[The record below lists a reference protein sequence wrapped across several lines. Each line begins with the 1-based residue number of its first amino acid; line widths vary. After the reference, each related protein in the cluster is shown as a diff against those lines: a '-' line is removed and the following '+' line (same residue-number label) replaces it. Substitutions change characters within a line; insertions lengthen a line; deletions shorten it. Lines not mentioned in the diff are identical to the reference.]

1 MMSPPDPLNLAS
13 HLFAANAARR
23 DKLAYVDDRANL
35 SYGELEERARR
46 FASVLLG
53 LGVRREERVLML
65 MLDSN
70 EWPVAF
76 LGALYAGVVPV
87 PVNTLLSTA
96 DYAYMLRHSRAQA
109 AIVSASLAPKLA
121 AAMAEGGH

>member
-1 MMSPPDPLNLAS
+1 MISPPDPLNFAS
-13 HLFAANAARR
+13 HLFAANAARH
-23 DKLAYVDDRANL
+23 DKLAYVDDRASL
-35 SYGELEERARR
+35 SYGQLEESARR
-46 FASVLLG
+46 FASALLG

-96 DYAYMLRHSRAQA
+96 DYASLAAQEVA
-109 AIVSASLAPKLA
+109 VSALDLVGAELEKGAPIEA
-121 AAMAEGGH
+121 PI